1 MSYGSHGNAAL
12 ASGGV
17 LAFTGF
23 QLGYYLLVM
32 VSMIFVGFTLI
43 RLSRRS
49 LAAVSSGSGGAR
61 ESVRP
66 RRSIFRNG
74 KH

>member
-1 MSYGSHGNAAL
+1 MSYGSHNNVAL
-12 ASGGV
+12 ASGGA
-17 LAFTGF
+17 LAVTGF
-23 QLGYYLLVM
+23 QMGYYLLM
-32 VSMIFVGFTLI
+32 LVSMIFVGFTLI

-49 LAAVSSGSGGAR
+49 LAAVSSESAGAH
-61 ESVRP
+61 ESVRR